1 MLSTQLIVLNYSVIP
16 TTADVLKLLKALVYI
31 ILPFKMADRASIVQL
46 LLKRLNTLHNMLKCV
61 VYEKHRA
68 QSRIF
73 QH

>member
-16 TTADVLKLLKALVYI
+16 TTADVLKLHKALVYNS
-31 ILPFKMADRASIVQL
+31 PFQDGRQSLHCSIAF
-46 LLKRLNTLHNMLKCV
+46 KRLNTLHNMLKCV
-61 VYEKHRA
+61 VYDKHRA